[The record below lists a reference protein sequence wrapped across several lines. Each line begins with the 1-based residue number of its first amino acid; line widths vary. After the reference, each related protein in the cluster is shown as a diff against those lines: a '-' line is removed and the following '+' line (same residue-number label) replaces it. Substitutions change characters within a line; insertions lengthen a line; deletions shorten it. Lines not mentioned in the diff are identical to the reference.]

1 MTVAEAREREAAAQ
15 RELEAAIIARD
26 ALRLSIEVTERDLSR
41 ALAARKRVVGG
52 VMPPDPA
59 SRISVSAARDAA
71 ATARA
76 RFKKAEERVRAA
88 EHALA
93 AAKRQTDESR
103 QAVMDRL
110 GVDSSGY
117 VRVMLA
123 EAREHEQRAAA
134 ARAEAL
140 AAMRSTRACPP

>member
-1 MTVAEAREREAAAQ
+1 VTIAEAREQETAAQ

-26 ALRLSIEVTERDLSR
+26 ALRLSIEVTERELHR
-41 ALAARKRVVGG
+41 EQAAWMANRKRAVGVVT
-52 VMPPDPA
+52 MADP
-59 SRISVSAARDAA
+59 RPTRVSEARDAYG
-71 ATARA
+71 TAKA

-88 EHALA
+88 EHGLA
-93 AAKRQTDESR
+93 AAKRQIDEAR

-110 GVDSSGY
+110 GVDTDGY

-134 ARAEAL
+134 ARADAL
-140 AAMRSTRACPP
+140 AAMKRST